1 MCYSFV
7 DTILS
12 HLSPDRLCPLVC
24 LLLYSVGLTPGSA
37 SLPPALPG
45 LSQQTEEDGAHLP
58 PAARAPGYQLLT
70 LVKTQLMGQLQGKLV
85 TPGTMTCHDEHYL
98 LLSPGHCEKCIQT

>member
-1 MCYSFV
+1 M
-7 DTILS
+7 
-12 HLSPDRLCPLVC
+12 SPDRLSPLVC

-45 LSQQTEEDGAHLP
+45 LSQQTEQDGAHLP

-70 LVKTQLMGQLQGKLV
+70 LIQAQLMGQLQGKLV
-85 TPGTMTCHDEHYL
+85 TPETVTCHDEIYL
-98 LLSPGHCEKCIQT
+98 LIITWSL